1 MISTANKYA
10 LKLEDVCSHVGTF
23 ELKNISFE
31 LGGGNVLS
39 VLGPSG
45 SGKTVLLRTI
55 VGLIKLDSGKI
66 LLGSHR
72 IDDYSPKDR
81 KVGFVFQN
89 YALFPHL
96 DSKLNLG
103 FPLYI
108 RGKKK
113 KEVYVEA
120 TNVAQELD
128 GLPNYL
134 EFKPSEL
141 PEGMKQLIALGREKL
156 NECNLLLLDEPL
168 SQLDRKLHVE
178 MRTLL
183 KKFITDL
190 SKTTVAVFSD
200 PEDAIALSNYIMILD
215 NGEILQYGETFE
227 VYNNPIN
234 IKVMELLSR
243 LGLNIIDLEIVGGKI
258 FKTFSVN
265 LPDGLYKLCFR
276 PEEIEVSNKGLEVIS
291 QKSYIYDSSRKIIEC
306 DFKGQVLKLLVPKST
321 SQKFKFVP
329 TNPKFFNL

>member
-1 MISTANKYA
+1 MISTTNKYA
-10 LKLEDVCSHVGTF
+10 LKLESVYSHVGEF
-23 ELKNISFE
+23 KLKNISFE
-31 LGGGNVLS
+31 LGGGDVLS

-55 VGLIKLDSGKI
+55 SGLIKLDSGKI
-66 LLGSHR
+66 LLGEER
-72 IDDYSPKDR
+72 IDEYPPKDR

-120 TNVAQELD
+120 TKAAQELD

-141 PEGMKQLIALGREKL
+141 PEGMKQLIAVGREKL

-183 KKFITDL
+183 KRFISDL

-200 PEDAIALSNYIMILD
+200 PEDAIALSDYIMILD
-215 NGEILQYGETFE
+215 NGEMLQFGETLE
-227 VYNNPIN
+227 VYVNPIN
-234 IKVMELLSR
+234 IKVMELLAR
-243 LGLNIIDLEIVGGKI
+243 LGLNIIDVEITNGKAFNI
-258 FKTFSVN
+258 LPVN
-265 LPDGLYKLCFR
+265 VPDGLYKFCFR
-276 PEEIEVSNKGLEVIS
+276 PEEVKISDKGLEVIEY
-291 QKSYIYDSSRKIIEC
+291 KSYIYDSSRKLVEC
-306 DFKGQVLKLLVPKST
+306 DFNGEVLKLLVHKHTPL
-321 SQKFKFVP
+321 KFKFVP

>member
-1 MISTANKYA
+1 MLTTANKYV
-10 LKLEDVCSHVGTF
+10 LKLENVCSHVGEF

-31 LGGGNVLS
+31 IGGGDVLS

-55 VGLIKLDSGKI
+55 AGLMKLDSGKI
-66 LLGSHR
+66 LLGGER

-81 KVGFVFQN
+81 RVGFVFQN

-120 TNVAQELD
+120 TKAAQELD

-141 PEGMKQLIALGREKL
+141 PEGMKQLIAVGREKL

-178 MRTLL
+178 MRTFL
-183 KKFITDL
+183 KRFISDL
-190 SKTTVAVFSD
+190 DKTTVAVFSD
-200 PEDAIALSNYIMILD
+200 PEDAVALSNYIMILD
-215 NGEILQYGETFE
+215 NGEMLQFGETFE

-234 IKVMELLSR
+234 IKVMELLAR
-243 LGLNIIDLEIVGGKI
+243 LGLNVINAEIINGKA
-258 FKTFSVN
+258 FNTFPVN
-265 LPDGLYKLCFR
+265 LPDGLYKFCFR
-276 PEEIEVSNKGLEVIS
+276 PEEIELSHKGLEVIS
-291 QKSYIYDSSRKIIEC
+291 YQSYIYDSSRKLVDC
-306 DFKGQVLKLLVPKST
+306 DFNGETLKLLVHKST
-321 SQKFKFVP
+321 PHKFKFIP
-329 TNPKFFNL
+329 TNPKFFNI